1 MLATPVKGTDVL
13 VALFLKGGLITWQR
27 SIQSF
32 QLTTAIS
39 DSWGVELGYRVKHEF
54 EPQPGVE
61 ATDSRLDFSIV
72 REF

>member
-1 MLATPVKGTDVL
+1 MGHH
-13 VALFLKGGLITWQR
+13 GG
-27 SIQSF
+27 F
-32 QLTTAIS
+32 
-39 DSWGVELGYRVKHEF
+39 DMGYHGEF